1 MCECI
6 CVNVYVCCQPEEP
19 DLGQC
24 WLGPRV
30 LTPGPSQKTRTGF
43 ELGLTLSVQPKGVLV
58 LSLAHFSPDPNP
70 VLFLLYVNCFIGWKQ
85 SVLTESQAV
94 WVYTGGKTH
103 THSLSKPLDRTPKES
118 HFTKLRR
125 KKKDVLFSVFSLK
138 ENTFGM
144 CTIVFFFCLSLQPK
158 S

>member
-1 MCECI
+1 MYLCECI
-6 CVNVYVCCQPEEP
+6 CVLPTRGARPGSVLAGATCSH
-19 DLGQC
+19 LG
-24 WLGPRV
+24 RRK
-30 LTPGPSQKTRTGF
+30 KTRTGF
-43 ELGLTLSVQPKGVLV
+43 ELGLTLSVQLKGVLV
-58 LSLAHFSPDPNP
+58 LSLAHFSPDLNP

-118 HFTKLRR
+118 HFTKLRS

-144 CTIVFFFCLSLQPK
+144 CTIVCFFFCLSLQPK